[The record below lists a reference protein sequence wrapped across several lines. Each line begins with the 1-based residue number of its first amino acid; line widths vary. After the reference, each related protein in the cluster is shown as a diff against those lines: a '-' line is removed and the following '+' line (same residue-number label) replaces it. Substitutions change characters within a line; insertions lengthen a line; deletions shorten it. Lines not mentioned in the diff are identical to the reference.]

1 MASIKLIL
9 KLRRRS
15 FDLVNESS
23 MSSFVLGCPYASC
36 LLKHDAGV
44 CIKSGNKALTFKR
57 TQSDRRTFSNV
68 PRGMLCKICDRILF
82 EQAPS
87 TATDKLSKENH
98 LQLHSQTPRRSLKVT
113 ECWVELPPCCAN
125 LLHQDVTKAKPF
137 RSQFFCVSD
146 LEWNLIACNKS
157 RDLEGLKRS
166 HHGESGR
173 SNGLM

>member
-15 FDLVNESS
+15 FDLVNESC

-36 LLKHDAGV
+36 LLKHDAGI

-68 PRGMLCKICDRILF
+68 PRGMLCILF

-113 ECWVELPPCCAN
+113 EC
-125 LLHQDVTKAKPF
+125 
-137 RSQFFCVSD
+137 
-146 LEWNLIACNKS
+146 
-157 RDLEGLKRS
+157 
-166 HHGESGR
+166 
-173 SNGLM
+173 